1 MQPKLLNPHK
11 DLLPLTKSLY
21 LLIVMFFFNVYRFFD
36 WKWGQAQA
44 PCNEGL
50 VQIFKPSN
58 NGTPLETFCVTPSM
72 IESFSK
78 LGWQISTSDSS
89 TMPSTT
95 EGKITLSYSD
105 GRTDTIGI
113 DDINAVLHSVGVR
126 VSTLFLPKEAL
137 PILKTSKTRAINPE
151 EVTELISIFSLDREE
166 LLDQISKAGR
176 EPAVQEGG
184 FLTTSEE
191 GVPPYPKVYDMKAMT
206 PEVIVYLQ
214 EKFGKL
220 HVNSADGGVGID
232 EVMTIVSGGPWTW
245 FFWLPDNVVGKL
257 TLGHVGLDGQAWRIS
272 YSGLVPHGRFLDA
285 DYGLVVAY
293 AHGPEKF
300 VMRYEEPNV
309 NGAELLGTN
318 SWIDFSG
325 RVPKLLD
332 IVPTSNE
339 EKTTTQ

>member
-1 MQPKLLNPHK
+1 MFLM
-11 DLLPLTKSLY
+11 
-21 LLIVMFFFNVYRFFD
+21 LIGFPIGNGV
-36 WKWGQAQA
+36 QAQT

-58 NGTPLETFCVTPSM
+58 NGKPLETFCVTPSM
-72 IESFSK
+72 TESFSK

-89 TMPSTT
+89 TIPSTT
-95 EGKITLSYSD
+95 EGTITLSYSD
-105 GRTDTIGI
+105 GRIDTTGV
-113 DDINAVLHSVGVR
+113 DDINAVLRSVGVR
-126 VSTLFLPKEAL
+126 VSTLALPEEAL
-137 PILKTSKTRAINPE
+137 AILKTSKTRAINPE
-151 EVTELISIFSLDREE
+151 EVTELISIFSLDRGE

-176 EPAVQEGG
+176 EPAVDEGG
-184 FLTTSEE
+184 SLTTSEE

-206 PEVIVYLQ
+206 PEVMVYLQ

-220 HVNSADGGVGID
+220 HVNNADSGEGID

-245 FFWLPDNVVGKL
+245 FFWLPDNVIGKL
-257 TLGHVGLDGQAWRIS
+257 TLDHVGLDGQAWRIS
-272 YSGLVPHGRFLDA
+272 YPGLVPHGGFLDA

-318 SWIDFSG
+318 SWIDFSSE
-325 RVPKLLD
+325 VPKLLD
-332 IVPTSNE
+332 TVSISTK
-339 EKTTTQ
+339 EKTTAE